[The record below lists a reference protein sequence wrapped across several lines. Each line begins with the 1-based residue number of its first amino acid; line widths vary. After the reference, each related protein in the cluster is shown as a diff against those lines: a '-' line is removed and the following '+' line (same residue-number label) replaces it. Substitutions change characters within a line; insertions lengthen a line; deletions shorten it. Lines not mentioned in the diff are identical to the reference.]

1 METLS
6 SDLTFDGVDRTY
18 YLDGKEQNLGE
29 LESYD
34 ESNKSMHVYENFDK
48 KELDIY
54 IYSYGINKP
63 NEELRFHLSLEN
75 DLHYEDRNA
84 QREFNRT

>member
-1 METLS
+1 VETLS

-18 YLDGKEQNLGE
+18 YLDGKEQNLGDPE
-29 LESYD
+29 PTLMGAFGD
-34 ESNKSMHVYENFDK
+34 AGSNKSMDVYENFDK

-63 NEELRFHLSLEN
+63 NEELRIPLKSGK
-75 DLHYEDRNA
+75 
-84 QREFNRT
+84 